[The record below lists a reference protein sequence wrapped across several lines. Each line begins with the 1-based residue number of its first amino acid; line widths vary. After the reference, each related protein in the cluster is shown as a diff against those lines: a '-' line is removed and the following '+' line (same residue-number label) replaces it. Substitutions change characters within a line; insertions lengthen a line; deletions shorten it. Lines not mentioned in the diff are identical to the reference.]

1 MTDTRFADLLER
13 VMGLSAASIGPG
25 AIERAVDARRR
36 ETGLRDGDAY
46 WGLLQASSAEV
57 QQLVEAVVVPETWF
71 FRNPQAFR
79 AMERD
84 VLGPRLRADPQR
96 CARLLSLP
104 CSTGEEA
111 YTMAMALME
120 SGIEPHRFSIEA
132 VDISQHAIDTA
143 RAGCYGRNSFRGHEL
158 AFRDRYFDAAPHG
171 WTLREEVRAPVRFSQ
186 GNIFAPGFMAQAG
199 GFDVIFCRNMLIY
212 FDIPRQKQ
220 AIAVLRRLLAP
231 DGTLFVGHSEAG
243 LMRAEGFVSAGMAM
257 SFAFRRA
264 PEVEPVCAP
273 IAATVATPTRAS
285 LRPAATKRPVPL
297 HVIEKVRAPRPELT
311 RSQSTHRPA
320 ETLDLAALRRMADD
334 GRVEEAERGAQAHI
348 RANGASPDALLLLG
362 LISDAAGQGKAAAHY
377 YRKVLYLDPG
387 NVEALGHLALLL
399 RREGDHAG
407 ARLIDE
413 RMRRQDG
420 RRN

>member
-46 WGLLQASSAEV
+46 WALLQASSAEV
-57 QQLVEAVVVPETWF
+57 QQLIEAVVVPETWF

-84 VLGPRLRADPQR
+84 VLGPRLRADPQAG
-96 CARLLSLP
+96 ARLLSLP

-120 SGIEPHRFSIEA
+120 GGIEPHRFSIEA
-132 VDISQHAIDTA
+132 VDISQHAIDMA

-158 AFRDRYFDAAPHG
+158 AFRDRYFDARPHG
-171 WTLREEVRAPVRFSQ
+171 WAVRDEVRAPVRFAQ

-257 SFAFRRA
+257 AFAFRRA
-264 PEVEPVCAP
+264 PEAAALRAP
-273 IAATVATPTRAS
+273 AGPTATVAPPPRAS
-285 LRPAATKRPVPL
+285 LRAPVAKRPAALR
-297 HVIEKVRAPRPELT
+297 VIERVRPTRPETT
-311 RSQSTHRPA
+311 RSIA
-320 ETLDLAALRRMADD
+320 KTLDLAALRRMADD
-334 GRVEEAERGAQAHI
+334 GRVEEAERGAQTYI
-348 RANGASPDALLLLG
+348 REKGASPDALLLLG

>member
-1 MTDTRFADLLER
+1 MNDTRFADLLER
-13 VMGLSAASIGPG
+13 VMGLSAATIGPG
-25 AIERAVDARRR
+25 AIERAVETRRR
-36 ETGLRDGDAY
+36 ETACRDTDAY
-46 WGLLQASSAEV
+46 WALLQASSAEV
-57 QQLVEAVVVPETWF
+57 QQLIEAVVVPETWF

-79 AMERD
+79 AMEGD
-84 VLGPRLRADPQR
+84 VLGPRLRADPQA

-120 SGIEPHRFSIEA
+120 SGIAPHRFNIEA
-132 VDISQHAIDTA
+132 VDISQHAIDMA
-143 RAGCYGRNSFRGHEL
+143 RAGVYGRNSFRGHEL
-158 AFRDRYFDAAPHG
+158 GFRDRYFDAAPHG
-171 WTLREEVRAPVRFSQ
+171 WALREEVRAPVRFSQ
-186 GNIFAPGFMAQAG
+186 GNIFASGFMAQAG
-199 GFDVIFCRNMLIY
+199 SFDVIFCRNMLIY

-243 LMRAEGFVSAGMAM
+243 LMREEGFVSAGMAM

-264 PEVEPVCAP
+264 PEAAPVAP
-273 IAATVATPTRAS
+273 TIAVPARAAIRPVVPKRAAPARVMERDRPVRQAIV
-285 LRPAATKRPVPL
+285 RPAAAKVP
-297 HVIEKVRAPRPELT
+297 
-311 RSQSTHRPA
+311 
-320 ETLDLAALRRMADD
+320 DLATLRRMADD

-348 RANGASPDALLLLG
+348 RDNGASPDALLLLG
-362 LISDAAGQGKAAAHY
+362 LISDAGGQGKAAAHY

-407 ARLIDE
+407 ARLLDE
-413 RMRRQDG
+413 RMRRRDE
-420 RRN
+420 RTS

>member
-1 MTDTRFADLLER
+1 MSEGRFAELLER

-36 ETGLRDGDAY
+36 AAGVCDAEAY
-46 WGLLQASSAEV
+46 WALLQSSNAEV

-79 AMERD
+79 AMEGD
-84 VLGPRLRADPQR
+84 VLGPRLRADPQG

-111 YTMAMALME
+111 YTMAMALMDG
-120 SGIEPHRFSIEA
+120 GIAPHRFTIEA
-132 VDISQHAIDTA
+132 VDISQHAIHFA
-143 RAGCYGRNSFRGHEL
+143 RAGRYGRNSFRGNEL
-158 AFRDRYFDAAPHG
+158 AFRDRYFDSDGHG
-171 WTLREEVRAPVRFSQ
+171 WTLREEVRGPVRFAQ

-199 GFDVIFCRNMLIY
+199 VFDVIFCRNMLIY

-264 PEVEPVCAP
+264 PDIAP
-273 IAATVATPTRAS
+273 AHPKVATPAKAALLPMTVNRATP
-285 LRPAATKRPVPL
+285 LRVLERPVRPRPALMRR
-297 HVIEKVRAPRPELT
+297 EAP
-311 RSQSTHRPA
+311 S
-320 ETLDLAALRRMADD
+320 LDLAALRRMADD
-334 GRVEEAERGAQAHI
+334 GRLEEAERGAQAHL
-348 RANGASPDALLLLG
+348 REHGASPDALLLLG

-377 YRKVLYLDPG
+377 YRKVLYLDPV
-387 NVEALGHLALLL
+387 NDEALGHLALLL

-407 ARLIDE
+407 ASLIDQ
-413 RMRRQDG
+413 RMRRRDD

>member
-1 MTDTRFADLLER
+1 MSEERFADLLER

-25 AIERAVDARRR
+25 AIERAVDLRRR
-36 ETGLRDGDAY
+36 AAGACDAEAY
-46 WGLLQASSAEV
+46 WALLQSSSAEV

-79 AMERD
+79 AMADD
-84 VLGPRLRADPQR
+84 VLGPRLRADPQAS
-96 CARLLSLP
+96 ARLLSLP

-111 YTMAMALME
+111 YTMAMALMDG
-120 SGIEPHRFSIEA
+120 GIAPHRFIIEA
-132 VDISQHAIDTA
+132 VDISQHAIHFA
-143 RAGCYGRNSFRGHEL
+143 RAARYGRNSFRGHEL
-158 AFRDRYFDAAPHG
+158 AFRDRYFDTDGHG
-171 WTLREEVRAPVRFSQ
+171 WTLREEVRAPVSFAQ

-199 GFDVIFCRNMLIY
+199 AFDVIFCRNMLIY

-264 PEVEPVCAP
+264 PDVAP
-273 IAATVATPTRAS
+273 ALPKVATPARAA
-285 LRPAATKRPVPL
+285 LHPMAVKRAAPLRGLERPVKPRPALMRRK
-297 HVIEKVRAPRPELT
+297 APTP
-311 RSQSTHRPA
+311 
-320 ETLDLAALRRMADD
+320 DLAALRRMADD
-334 GRVEEAERGAQAHI
+334 GRLEEAERGAQAHI
-348 RANGASPDALLLLG
+348 REHGASPDALLLLG
-362 LISDAAGQGKAAAHY
+362 LISDAAGQGKTAAHY
-377 YRKVLYLDPG
+377 YRKVLYLDPA
-387 NVEALGHLALLL
+387 NDEALGHLALLL

-407 ARLIDE
+407 ASLIDQ
-413 RMRRQDG
+413 RMRRRDD